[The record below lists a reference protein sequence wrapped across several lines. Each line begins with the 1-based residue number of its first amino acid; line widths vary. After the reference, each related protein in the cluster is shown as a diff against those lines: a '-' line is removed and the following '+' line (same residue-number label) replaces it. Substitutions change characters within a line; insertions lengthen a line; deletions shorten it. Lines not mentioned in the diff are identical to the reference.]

1 MKGFRFL
8 LFFRVVFFCVAAQ
21 AQLPHNIKFMP
32 EESAQNGLRVLQMDS
47 INQPEFKL
55 APKSNL
61 VPVAQLTPERT
72 LLVRSMGFEEL
83 IIPWVQLELGD
94 SVFFLRPLGVY
105 LTDFPVI
112 GLRLPQFS
120 SGREVLRVERQAIE
134 EAQAPTTADLLERN
148 GVFVQRSQL
157 GGGSPV
163 LRGFEAS
170 RILLVVDGI
179 RLNHAAFRSGHLQQI
194 IRNDALAMESIDLVY
209 GSGTVAF
216 GSDALGGL
224 IQMNTLPLIFKSE
237 GDISGHVQARF
248 STATLERTLHT
259 DVAYSRKKWAGLTS
273 FTFSDFSDLRQGALT
288 DPRDPGRWDARFTVR
303 RVNGNDSIF
312 SLANPNVQTN
322 SRYGQLNLMQKV
334 GHQGK
339 LLRHY
344 LNVQYA
350 STLLVPRYDR
360 LSDTTSAGLPR
371 FARWDYGP
379 EEQFLLSLHTEK
391 VKQGRFQW
399 SSAVSWQQFRES
411 RIVRRFQSPW
421 QHTQNELI
429 QVWGYS
435 WQGSLAPSESQ
446 LRSKGKTTSTE
457 NIQPWL
463 RFGFDAQFNRVGSS
477 AQAFHVDDSTTQK
490 AETRYPDGGS
500 TQFQA
505 GFWSEAQ
512 LFSTRQSLLQF
523 GARFQVN
530 TLNSLFKDTLFFPF
544 PFSTISYLLPSGN
557 GSLTYTWQVR
567 GHRIRSSLS
576 SGFRAPNVDDI
587 AKVFDS
593 QPSLLVVP
601 NPSLGPEYLLS
612 YEAEYRISS
621 KGQQLML
628 LGYLSHA
635 PGLLSLQPSTFNGED
650 SLVYQGQYS
659 AVASLQNAASAW
671 ICGAQLRYKG
681 SLSPRLHASAQL
693 TYTYGRQFLASAW
706 QPVDHIPP
714 FYGQLGLEWSHKRI
728 DLGLRADFSD
738 WKRLEDY
745 GLLGEDNLRY
755 ATPNGMPAWWTLN
768 SHLNWRLREGV
779 VLRLQLN
786 NLLDLRYRTFSSGIS
801 APGRN
806 FMVSLNGTF

>member
-1 MKGFRFL
+1 MKSLSFFWFFSVSL
-8 LFFRVVFFCVAAQ
+8 LCSTAQ
-21 AQLPHNIKFMP
+21 AQLPIYIKVMP
-32 EESAQNGLRVLQMDS
+32 ASVAQNGLRILQLDS
-47 INQPEFKL
+47 TNQPEFKF
-55 APKSNL
+55 APKSNS
-61 VPVAQLTPERT
+61 VPLAQLTPERT
-72 LLVRSMGFEEL
+72 ILVRAMGFEEL
-83 IIPWVQLELGD
+83 LIPWVQLELGD

-105 LTDFPVI
+105 LADFPVI
-112 GLRLPQFS
+112 GLRLPVFS
-120 SGREVLRVERQAIE
+120 TGREVLRVERQAIE
-134 EAQAPTTADLLERN
+134 DVQAPTTAEVLERN

-179 RLNHAAFRSGHLQQI
+179 RLNHAAFRTGHLQQI
-194 IRNDALAMESIDLVY
+194 IRTDALALESIDLVY

-224 IQMNTLPLIFKSE
+224 IQLNTLPLIFKNE
-237 GDISGHVQARF
+237 GSISGHVQARF
-248 STATLERTLHT
+248 STATLERTLHA
-259 DVAYSRKKWAGLTS
+259 DVAFSRKTWAGLTS
-273 FTFSDFSDLRQGALT
+273 FTFSDFYDLRQGALT
-288 DPRDPGRWDARFTVR
+288 DPRDPSRWDARFTVR

-312 SLANPNVQTN
+312 SLSNPNLQTN
-322 SRYGQLNLMQKV
+322 SRYGQINLMQKV

-339 LLRHY
+339 ILRHY
-344 LNVQYA
+344 LNFQYA

-360 LSDTTSAGLPR
+360 LSDTSSLGLPQ

-379 EEQFLLSLHTEK
+379 EEQLLLSLHTEK
-391 VKQGRFQW
+391 VRQGPFQW
-399 SSAVSWQQFRES
+399 CSAISWQQFRES

-429 QVWGYS
+429 QVWGFS

-446 LRSKGKTTSTE
+446 LRSRGKTTST
-457 NIQPWL
+457 NNVQPWL

-477 AQAFHVDDSTTQK
+477 AQAFHVDDSTTQT

-500 TQFQA
+500 TQFHT

-512 LFSTRQSLLQF
+512 LFSTRQSLLQI
-523 GARFQVN
+523 GARFQLN

-567 GHRIRSSLS
+567 GHRIRSSFS

-593 QPSLLVVP
+593 QPGLLVVP
-601 NPSLGPEYLLS
+601 NPSLGPEYLFS

-635 PGLLSLQPSTFNGED
+635 PGLFSLQPSVFNGQD
-650 SLVYQGQYS
+650 SSVYQGQYS
-659 AVASLQNAASAW
+659 AVVSLQNAASAW

-681 SLSPRLHASAQL
+681 SLSPRLNALAQL

-714 FYGQLGLEWSHKRI
+714 LHGQLGMEWTHKRL
-728 DLGLRADFSD
+728 DLGLRIDFSD
-738 WKRLEDY
+738 WKRREDY

-786 NLLDLRYRTFSSGIS
+786 NLLDLRYRVFSSGIS

-806 FMVSLNGTF
+806 FMVSLNGSF